1 MTIQALNNLQSIRA
15 KMSVDALR
23 SEQSA
28 GVGAAG
34 GGQFAQHLEAAMN
47 STTSA
52 LQEADASSE
61 ALAAGDPNVGLHET
75 MIAVEKADISFRAFT
90 AVKNRAVE
98 AYREVM
104 RMQI

>member
-1 MTIQALNNLQSIRA
+1 MTIHALSNMESIRA
-15 KMSVDALR
+15 RMSVDALR
-23 SEQSA
+23 SEKTSA
-28 GVGAAG
+28 GAAG
-34 GGQFAQHLEAAMN
+34 GSQFAQHLEAAMQ
-47 STTSA
+47 STTGA
-52 LQEADASSE
+52 LQEADASAT

-90 AVKNRAVE
+90 AVKNKAVE